1 MPKGNI
7 ASPATLDTLS
17 TTGSTDFLP
26 LAIGGVVKE
35 METIFTGE
43 DEPVVIMDP
52 VESAGE
58 HPNVPG
64 VAKPPAVPTPPFIER
79 PTIIAQQ
86 NTTVFFEG
94 ILVTVSGDAMVQVG
108 VPLPQPDPRLLTE
121 PTLYPTILI
130 GTQIT

>member
-7 ASPATLDTLS
+7 ASPATFDTLS
-17 TTGSTDFLP
+17 IIGPTNYPP
-26 LAIGGVVKE
+26 LAIGGVQKE

-43 DEPVVIMDP
+43 DVPVVIMDP
-52 VESAGE
+52 AESAGQ
-58 HPNVPG
+58 HPQVPG
-64 VAKPPAVPTPPFIER
+64 VATPPAVPAPPFIER
-79 PTIIAQQ
+79 PKIVAQQ

-94 ILVTVSGDAMVQVG
+94 ILVTVSGDAM
-108 VPLPQPDPRLLTE
+108 LPAPTTTPSPRPLTE

>member
-7 ASPATLDTLS
+7 ASTATLDTLS
-17 TTGSTDFLP
+17 TNGVTSFPP
-26 LAIGGVVKE
+26 LAIGGVQKE

-52 VESAGE
+52 AESAGQ
-58 HPNVPG
+58 HPRVPG
-64 VAKPPAVPTPPFIER
+64 VATPPAVATPPFIER

-94 ILVTVSGDAMVQVG
+94 ILVTVSGDAMAQVPSSP
-108 VPLPQPDPRLLTE
+108 VPDPRPLTE